1 MSQRVMIALA
11 LARGSRFLLADEP
24 TSALDP
30 TIAAEVLDALRGLVT
45 SGIGILLV
53 THDLRVLPG
62 LADELLVMD
71 RGRIVEKAH
80 PDALLRGQL
89 TDPASARLL
98 EATRRVAGGRLG

>member
-1 MSQRVMIALA
+1 
-11 LARGSRFLLADEP
+11 LADEP